1 MISYSSSSC
10 EPVFSSQHQHQMLQ
24 VLDDDVLVD
33 EEWATVWTMYMCS
46 VVVVM
51 VLVIRIM
58 MVVVVVVVLGA
69 GKRLKLWLHLMKVMN
84 VVLMVVVMVKKVDGT
99 ITTTTCSRMGG
110 QVDRWTIVHLL
121 LLLLRLLWLLCASQ
135 LLLLLISVVV
145 MVIVDDNLVVGITI
159 LLLLLHVIIRPS
171 SPIPDSTVGRLVLDR
186 LIGGAVVVV
195 SRTTGVLRR
204 HRQRLH
210 NLIGGVAALAVIE
223 DDCFVAVAVVV

>member
-1 MISYSSSSC
+1 MISYSSSC

-58 MVVVVVVVLGA
+58 MVVVVLGA
-69 GKRLKLWLHLMKVMN
+69 GKRLELWLHLMKVMN

-99 ITTTTCSRMGG
+99 ITTTASDRMGG
-110 QVDRWTIVHLL
+110 QVDRWTVVHLL
-121 LLLLRLLWLLCASQ
+121 LLLLRLWLLLCASQ

-210 NLIGGVAALAVIE
+210 NLIGGVAAFAVVE
-223 DDCFVAVAVVV
+223 DNGLVAVAVVV

>member
-1 MISYSSSSC
+1 
-10 EPVFSSQHQHQMLQ
+10 MLQ

-33 EEWATVWTMYMCS
+33 EWTTIWTMYMCS

-51 VLVIRIM
+51 VLVIMIM
-58 MVVVVVVVLGA
+58 MVVVLVVVLGT
-69 GKRLKLWLHLMKVMN
+69 GKRLELWLHLMKVMN

-159 LLLLLHVIIRPS
+159 LLLLHVIIRPS

-195 SRTTGVLRR
+195 TGTSIFCRR
-204 HRQRLH
+204 RLH